1 MAYNLRGR
9 CTNYQGHEER
19 WQALVGSPD
28 RQWTSTV
35 TELVE
40 QDWTPSTPDT
50 VRTLGELED
59 GMTREAA
66 QKNERDQG
74 KELAELAMTTAT
86 PLPMNGGGQMQ
97 VIEEE
102 GHRDDQM
109 QGVDVDYKPDNS
121 IQRYGEYRDPHHD
134 STEG

>member
-1 MAYNLRGR
+1 M
-9 CTNYQGHEER
+9 C
-19 WQALVGSPD
+19 
-28 RQWTSTV
+28 
-35 TELVE
+35 
-40 QDWTPSTPDT
+40 PSTPDT
-50 VRTLGELED
+50 VRTLDELED

>member
-1 MAYNLRGR
+1 M
-9 CTNYQGHEER
+9 YQGHEER
-19 WQALVGSPD
+19 WQALTGSPD

-40 QDWTPSTPDT
+40 QDCTPSTPDT

-59 GMTREAA
+59 GMTREVA

-109 QGVDVDYKPDNS
+109 QGVDVDNKPDNS

-134 STEG
+134 STEGCS

>member
-1 MAYNLRGR
+1 
-9 CTNYQGHEER
+9 
-19 WQALVGSPD
+19 
-28 RQWTSTV
+28 
-35 TELVE
+35 
-40 QDWTPSTPDT
+40 
-50 VRTLGELED
+50 
-59 GMTREAA
+59 MTREAA

-74 KELAELAMTTAT
+74 KELAELAMTTRA

-121 IQRYGEYRDPHHD
+121 IQSERYGEYRDPHHD